1 MLSDKLVVRSV
12 NILLVVRIV
21 FNNTLSV
28 LVVNGE
34 TFDQLVMYKELVVY
48 RILYWYKCV
57 RIVARDWMMLVAMR
71 SLSIALSHL
80 NIGRLHNV
88 HAKEV

>member
-21 FNNTLSV
+21 FNDTLSV

-34 TFDQLVMYKELVVY
+34 TFDQLVMYKELVVH

-57 RIVARDWMMLVAMR
+57 RIVARDWMVFVAMR

>member
-21 FNNTLSV
+21 FNDTLSV

-34 TFDQLVMYKELVVY
+34 TFDQLVMNKELVVY
-48 RILYWYKCV
+48 RILYWHKCV

>member
-1 MLSDKLVVRSV
+1 MLTDKLVVRSV

-21 FNNTLSV
+21 FNDTLSV

-34 TFDQLVMYKELVVY
+34 TFDQLVMNEELVVN
-48 RILYWYKCV
+48 RILYWHKCV
-57 RIVARDWMMLVAMR
+57 RIIARDWMVFVAMR

-80 NIGRLHNV
+80 NIG
-88 HAKEV
+88 